1 MGDITVH
8 IVLKKNAFLELQQG
22 GKYGIEIIHLPLQLM
37 CHDMAANCADMHIF
51 TFGKSMGDLHPFPL
65 QVEVSLNFALKLDLK
80 F

>member
-1 MGDITVH
+1 
-8 IVLKKNAFLELQQG
+8 
-22 GKYGIEIIHLPLQLM
+22 M

-65 QVEVSLNFALKLDLK
+65 QVEESLNFALKMDLE